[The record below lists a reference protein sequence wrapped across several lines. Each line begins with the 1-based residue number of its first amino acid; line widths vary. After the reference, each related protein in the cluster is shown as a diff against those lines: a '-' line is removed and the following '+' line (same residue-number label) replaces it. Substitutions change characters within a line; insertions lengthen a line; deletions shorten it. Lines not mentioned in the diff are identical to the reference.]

1 LLNSGVLLLLVATQV
16 LEHVKLELDGYQL
29 QLKEKQ
35 PELILPRDRK
45 KLYVENIDP
54 TTTKD
59 SLRNYIELKAR
70 IEVCDV
76 KFGENGSSLLTFNE
90 EPGTYE
96 SYLMCAVHCDF
107 KFRLT
112 VIFDLGRQ
120 SFHTKQLRFNFQR

>member
-1 LLNSGVLLLLVATQV
+1 MVYFGVLLFLVAAQV
-16 LEHVKLELDGYQL
+16 LEHVKLELDGYLL

-54 TTTKD
+54 KTTKD
-59 SLRNYIELKAR
+59 SLCNYIEVKAR

-76 KFGENGSSLLTFNE
+76 EFGENRNALVTFNE

-96 SYLMCAVHCDF
+96 
-107 KFRLT
+107 
-112 VIFDLGRQ
+112 Q
-120 SFHTKQLRFNFQR
+120 